1 MAKKKISQLTAAAT
15 LTGAELVEIVQ
26 SGANVKATAQAIADL
41 ASAGAA
47 VWGSITGTLSNQT
60 DLNTALGNK
69 QALDAD
75 LTTIAGLTPSNDDIM
90 QYKAGVWANR
100 TVAQIMADLS
110 LSGTNTGDQDLSGLQ
125 PLDGTL
131 TSFAALTIAAN
142 TLTIGTGAD
151 AFSQTSFAANTF
163 PARAST
169 GSLEAKTVTDFGLSL
184 IDDTDASAA
193 RTTLGLGTLAT
204 QSGTFSG
211 TSSGTNTGDQTNI
224 TGNAGTVTVADA
236 GGDTT
241 TWVLLGTSQT
251 GSLSPATDAGLTYNA
266 TTNALTATT
275 FIGALT
281 GNADTVTGFS
291 GTSSGTNTGDQ
302 TITNSSDATS
312 HTVTLSASGG
322 SVQLVE
328 GSGITITTTGTG
340 SAGIVTIAASGS
352 GDITNGGNTTGA
364 AITIGTNDAFGLNF
378 ETNNVTR
385 MAITGDAI
393 TGGAVTIT
401 NVTANTAT
409 VQDVLTLQ
417 TNSTGTAA
425 ASFGGGILFQGE
437 SSTTTNQDM
446 VRLSAVWTT
455 ATHASRASA
464 LVYSD
469 VTGAGAITERF
480 RFTPATMTTATA
492 YTIGN
497 SSSALT
503 LGGSSGAVTVSTSNL
518 LTLSGSGAGS
528 PAMVIN
534 VTANGI
540 SNTGNIVIGSGLT
553 YIQTSGTRS
562 LFNFGYGF
570 APTSGTAVHNQLS
583 FDGTFNQTGGAN
595 GTTRG
600 IYLNQTLTAVADFR
614 GIEIAYSSATAKGIY
629 QTGSSTTNNFVG
641 ATHFGSTSA
650 PNKAAILEITST
662 TKGLLL
668 PRMDS
673 TARDAIASP
682 VAGLLIYNTTTNKL
696 NVYTTAWEA
705 VTSL

>member
-1 MAKKKISQLTAAAT
+1 MAKTKISELAAAAALDGT
-15 LTGAELVEIVQ
+15 EIVEIVQ
-26 SGANVKATAQAIADL
+26 SGDNVKATTQDIADL
-41 ASAGAA
+41 VSAAA
-47 VWGSITGTLSNQT
+47 VWGSITGTLSDQT
-60 DLNTALGNK
+60 DLQT
-69 QALDAD
+69 ALDAKVD
-75 LTTIAGLTPSNDDIM
+75 ENAAIVGATKTKITYDTKGLVT
-90 QYKAGVWANR
+90 A
-100 TVAQIMADLS
+100 
-110 LSGTNTGDQDLSGLQ
+110 
-125 PLDGTL
+125 
-131 TSFAALTIAAN
+131 
-142 TLTIGTGAD
+142 GAD
-151 AFSQTSFAANTF
+151 ATTADIAD
-163 PARAST
+163 
-169 GSLEAKTVTDFGLSL
+169 SLDKRYVTDAQLVVIGN
-184 IDDTDASAA
+184 T
-193 RTTLGLGTLAT
+193 
-204 QSGTFSG
+204 SGS
-211 TSSGTNTGDQTNI
+211 NTGDQTNI

-241 TWVLLGTSQT
+241 TWVLLGTAQT

-291 GTSSGTNTGDQ
+291 GTSSGTNTGD
-302 TITNSSDATS
+302 
-312 HTVTLSASGG
+312 VTLAGTPDYITIAGQVITRAAVNLSGNHVTGNLPVTNLNSGTNASASTYWRGD
-322 SVQLVE
+322 
-328 GSGITITTTGTG
+328 GTWAAI
-340 SAGIVTIAASGS
+340 SAG
-352 GDITNGGNTTGA
+352 DISNGGNTTGA
-364 AITIGTNDAFGLNF
+364 AVTIGTNDDFGLNL
-378 ETNNVTR
+378 ETSGVTR
-385 MAITGDAI
+385 MAITGGAS

-401 NVTANTAT
+401 NVTTNTNT
-409 VQDVLTLQ
+409 VQDVLTIQ

-425 ASFGGGILFQGE
+425 ANFGGGILFQGE
-437 SSTTTNQDM
+437 SSTTDNQDM
-446 VRLSAVWTT
+446 VRLSAIWTT

-553 YIQTSGTRS
+553 YTQTSGTRS

>member
-1 MAKKKISQLTAAAT
+1 MAKTKISELAAAAALDGT
-15 LTGAELVEIVQ
+15 EIVEIVQ
-26 SGANVKATAQAIADL
+26 SGDNVKATTQDIADL
-41 ASAGAA
+41 VSAAA
-47 VWGSITGTLSNQT
+47 VWGSITGTLSDQT
-60 DLNTALGNK
+60 DLQT
-69 QALDAD
+69 ALDAKVD
-75 LTTIAGLTPSNDDIM
+75 ENAAIVGATKTKITYDTKGLVT
-90 QYKAGVWANR
+90 A
-100 TVAQIMADLS
+100 
-110 LSGTNTGDQDLSGLQ
+110 
-125 PLDGTL
+125 
-131 TSFAALTIAAN
+131 
-142 TLTIGTGAD
+142 GAD
-151 AFSQTSFAANTF
+151 ATTADIAD
-163 PARAST
+163 
-169 GSLEAKTVTDFGLSL
+169 SLDKRYVTDAQLVVIGN
-184 IDDTDASAA
+184 T
-193 RTTLGLGTLAT
+193 
-204 QSGTFSG
+204 SGS
-211 TSSGTNTGDQTNI
+211 NTGDQTNI

-241 TWVLLGTSQT
+241 TWVLLGTAQT

-291 GTSSGTNTGDQ
+291 GTSSGTNTGD
-302 TITNSSDATS
+302 
-312 HTVTLSASGG
+312 VTLAGTPDYITIAGQVITRAAVNLSGNHVTGNLPVTNLNSGTNASASTYWRGD
-322 SVQLVE
+322 
-328 GSGITITTTGTG
+328 GTWAAI
-340 SAGIVTIAASGS
+340 SAG
-352 GDITNGGNTTGA
+352 DISNGGNTTGA
-364 AITIGTNDAFGLNF
+364 AVTIGTNDDFGLNL
-378 ETNNVTR
+378 ETSGVTR
-385 MAITGDAI
+385 MAITGGAS

-401 NVTANTAT
+401 NVTTNTNT
-409 VQDVLTLQ
+409 VQDVLTIQ

-425 ASFGGGILFQGE
+425 ANFGGGILFQGE
-437 SSTTTNQDM
+437 SSTTDNQDM
-446 VRLSAVWTT
+446 VRLSAIWTT

-595 GTTRG
+595 GTT
-600 IYLNQTLTAVADFR
+600 AA
-614 GIEIAYSSATAKGIY
+614 
-629 QTGSSTTNNFVG
+629 ST
-641 ATHFGSTSA
+641 
-650 PNKAAILEITST
+650 
-662 TKGLLL
+662 
-668 PRMDS
+668 
-673 TARDAIASP
+673 
-682 VAGLLIYNTTTNKL
+682 
-696 NVYTTAWEA
+696 
-705 VTSL
+705 